1 MEGGSGV
8 SRSRSDAESFAP
20 WVSATRSRQNCV
32 PKSFHISLSYPRGS
46 AVKNLH
52 REILRRYG
60 FDPWVGKIPWRRK
73 WQPTP
78 VFLSEKFQG
87 QRSLTGYKESQIG
100 LSD

>member
-8 SRSRSDAESFAP
+8 SRGRSDAEPLAP
-20 WVSATRSRQNCV
+20 WVSAARSRQNCV

-46 AVKNLH
+46 VVKNLH
-52 REILRRYG
+52 RETFRRFG

-73 WQPTP
+73 WKPTP

-87 QRSLTGYKESQIG
+87 QSLTGYKESQIG